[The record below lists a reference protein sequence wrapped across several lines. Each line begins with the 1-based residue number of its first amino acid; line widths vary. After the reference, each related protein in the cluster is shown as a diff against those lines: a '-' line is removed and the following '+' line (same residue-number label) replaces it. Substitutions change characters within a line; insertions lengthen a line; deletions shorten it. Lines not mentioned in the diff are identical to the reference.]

1 MSKLMANLQLSNIN
15 KRYGNATAL
24 DGVSLTVDSGEFIC
38 LLGESGCGKT
48 TLLRIIAGLEQHNEG
63 EIRLNENDLSAVP
76 CHQRNIGMVFQSLAL
91 FPHLNVSNNI
101 TYGLKMR
108 GVAQDERDQRAT
120 QLLEMVGLS
129 GFGEREVTSL
139 SGGQR
144 QRVAIARALSLEP
157 QLFLMDEPFSALD
170 AGLRDHLQIE
180 IRKLQQNLG
189 VTTVFVTHDQREAMA
204 LADRIVILNKGK
216 IEQAATPSDIYRYP
230 RTRFV
235 AEFIGNNN
243 LLDVVIEADT
253 VRFNQTNL
261 GAPQDALAGLAGK
274 QTLAIRPEALHLNRE
289 AGDHSS
295 PQRSQGLNGRI
306 ILQRQIGALI
316 EREIDVDGTTIR
328 QTEFQNTAQTLQ
340 NGAAATLSW
349 DWSQVWVLPND

>member
-1 MSKLMANLQLSNIN
+1 MTNPMSKSMSNLQLSNIG
-15 KRYGNATAL
+15 KSYGATTAL
-24 DGVSLTVDSGEFIC
+24 SGVSLDVASGEFIC

-48 TLLRIIAGLEQHNEG
+48 TLLRIIAGLVQHDQG
-63 EIRLNENDLSAVP
+63 EIRLGENDLSAVP

-91 FPHLNVSNNI
+91 FPHLNVSDNI
-101 TYGLKMR
+101 TYGQKMR
-108 GVAQDERDQRAT
+108 GIAKEERQKSAI
-120 QLLEMVGLS
+120 QLLETVGLS
-129 GFGEREVTSL
+129 GFGERQVASL

-216 IEQAATPSDIYRYP
+216 IEQAATPAEIYRYP
-230 RTRFV
+230 QTRFV

-243 LLDVVIEADT
+243 LLDVVIDT
-253 VRFNQTNL
+253 GSVRFNDTNL
-261 GAPQDALAGLAGK
+261 GAPQGEATELLGN
-274 QTLAIRPEALHLNRE
+274 QTLAIRPEALHLTAELGNKQ
-289 AGDHSS
+289 SL
-295 PQRSQGLNGRI
+295 QGRI
-306 ILQRQIGALI
+306 ILQRQVGALI
-316 EREIDVDGTTIR
+316 EREIDVEGTIIR
-328 QTEFQNTAQTLQ
+328 QTEFQNAAQTLE
-340 NGAAATLSW
+340 NGVEVALSW
-349 DWSQVWVLPND
+349 DWSQVWVLPQ